1 MLKLSGPM
9 CWGTR
14 RAVSSWRVQ
23 GRAPPNLSPGAFV
36 QNSVRRCSDR
46 SGILGHLRSKAAR
59 LASAS
64 FALQP
69 VDGIEEAV
77 FGPDR
82 HGDALRRR

>member
-1 MLKLSGPM
+1 MLKLSCPM

-23 GRAPPNLSPGAFV
+23 DWAPPNLFPSTFV

-59 LASAS
+59 WASAA
-64 FALQP
+64 FAPQP
-69 VDGIEEAV
+69 VDGIQEAV

-82 HGDALRRR
+82 LGDALRRR

>member
-1 MLKLSGPM
+1 MLKLSSPM

-14 RAVSSWRVQ
+14 RTVSSWRVQ
-23 GRAPPNLSPGAFV
+23 DWAPPNLSPSAFV

-46 SGILGHLRSKAAR
+46 SGILDRLRSKAAR

-64 FALQP
+64 FAPQP
-69 VDGIEEAV
+69 VDGLQEGV

-82 HGDALRRR
+82 LGDALRRR

>member
-23 GRAPPNLSPGAFV
+23 GRAPPNLSPSTFV
-36 QNSVRRCSDR
+36 QSSMRRCSDR
-46 SGILGHLRSKAAR
+46 SGILGHLRSKAAQ